1 MSPATKADM
10 TSEEQIET
18 NVYDNVKITDTK
30 RDIVEYLARNPNATN
45 REVAEAVGCSI
56 SYPSPVRDQYADI
69 LLERARELGSN
80 LEDLEESIER
90 RTKKR
95 ADAWDSLTA
104 KQRDVLRRLAE
115 EPDPENPSS
124 SLRSIIEDLDFETY
138 PTYITDVMTKYGD
151 YAVKLQKARQKASES
166 QDPEEIIPKISLSE
180 DEPTDTDTVE
190 VDKTDEST
198 PETETVE
205 KSEKNVV
212 ESLRAEIKAQKKM
225 AKSEL
230 EYGDSP
236 MAAGRLVMVE
246 QFESKLE
253 ELTH

>member
-10 TSEEQIET
+10 TSVEQTET

-69 LLERARELGSN
+69 LLERARELGSD
-80 LEDLEESIER
+80 LEKLEESIER

-95 ADAWDSLTA
+95 ADAWDNLTV

-115 EPDPENPSS
+115 EPDPTNPSS
-124 SLRSIIEDLDFETY
+124 SLRGIIEDLDFDTY
-138 PTYITDVMTKYGD
+138 PTYITDVMNKYGS
-151 YAVKLQKARQKASES
+151 YAVKLQKARKMASES
-166 QDPEEIIPKISLSE
+166 QDPEELIPEISLS
-180 DEPTDTDTVE
+180 DSEPTSTDSTDSTDTAEEDVS
-190 VDKTDEST
+190 VDESD
-198 PETETVE
+198 EDLIEH
-205 KSEKNVV
+205 
-212 ESLRAEIKAQKKM
+212 LRAEIKAQKQM

-230 EYGDSP
+230 EYGESP

-246 QFESKLE
+246 QFESKLT